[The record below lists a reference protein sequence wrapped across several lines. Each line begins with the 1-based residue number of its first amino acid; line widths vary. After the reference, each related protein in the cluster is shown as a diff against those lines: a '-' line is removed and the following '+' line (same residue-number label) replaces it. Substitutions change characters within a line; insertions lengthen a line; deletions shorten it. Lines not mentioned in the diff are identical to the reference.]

1 MQDLSDLLF
10 RSDII
15 HIEYLQTA
23 QFYYLQY

>member
-10 RSDII
+10 RSYII